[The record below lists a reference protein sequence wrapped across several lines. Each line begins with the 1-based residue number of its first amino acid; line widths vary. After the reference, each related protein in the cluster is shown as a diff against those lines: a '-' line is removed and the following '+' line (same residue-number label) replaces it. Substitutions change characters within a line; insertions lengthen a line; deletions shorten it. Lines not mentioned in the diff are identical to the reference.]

1 MYKDYM
7 VRAVAA
13 NQQIRAF
20 AITSKNLVEEAR
32 SRHDTSPLA
41 TAALGRV
48 LSGTLM
54 MSDMLKND
62 KDLITVKFEGNGP
75 LGAVTATADHHGN
88 VKGFIQNPHVELP
101 LKANGHLDVGQGIG
115 GGTLT
120 VIRDLDLKNTY
131 SGQVAIHSGEIAD
144 DLTYYFVDSEQVPS
158 SVGLGVLVDTDCTV
172 RRAGGFLVQ
181 LMPFADDAIIDKLEE
196 NLRHLEDVTVM
207 LEKGMTPEDM
217 LKVVLDGFDVEFNE
231 TTDVQ
236 FHCNCDR
243 DRVERAL
250 MLIGTKD
257 LDEIIE
263 AGKEIELACQFCG
276 KKYQFSIEDVKAI
289 REEIRKQQEEKNQ

>member
-1 MYKDYM
+1 M
-7 VRAVAA
+7 
-13 NQQIRAF
+13 
-20 AITSKNLVEEAR
+20 
-32 SRHDTSPLA
+32 
-41 TAALGRV
+41 
-48 LSGTLM
+48 
-54 MSDMLKND
+54 
-62 KDLITVKFEGNGP
+62 
-75 LGAVTATADHHGN
+75 
-88 VKGFIQNPHVELP
+88 
-101 LKANGHLDVGQGIG
+101 
-115 GGTLT
+115 
-120 VIRDLDLKNTY
+120 
-131 SGQVAIHSGEIAD
+131 
-144 DLTYYFVDSEQVPS
+144 
-158 SVGLGVLVDTDCTV
+158 GLGVLVDTDCTV

-236 FHCNCDR
+236 IHCNCESDL
-243 DRVERAL
+243 VEGAL
-250 MLIGTKD
+250 MRIGTKD